1 MLIECDEAADCLFQ
15 GNIFVDAFFLGVL
28 FNFIATVHL
37 NTTDQVDLRDG
48 IGLAMTNFQSET
60 KFL

>member
-1 MLIECDEAADCLFQ
+1 LFQ
-15 GNIFVDAFFLGVL
+15 GNFLVSAQVLGVL
-28 FNFIATVHL
+28 VIFLATGHL

-48 IGLAMTNFQSET
+48 IGLAMTIFQSET